1 MPVAG
6 CLKNALIPD
15 GNGGHIHLQYA
26 LLTRRGI
33 LILDIK
39 DVEGHVFGSEGMQ
52 DWTVLANDRRYTFAN
67 PQPGLWDRLAAV
79 KRLTPEVP
87 VTGYVAFGAKA
98 RFSKGQPRSV
108 DHAGGPA
115 AGAGAGVTG
124 RPVNGCRK
132 FPAVLGATV
141 RGGRFRA
148 RGRQLAGSS
157 SLNRRSALPELAAA
171 TASTDSRMHSA
182 TTRCTSVR
190 WAGSLRRV
198 RGFGLSV
205 RGSR

>member
-1 MPVAG
+1 MSPGPVDNDAWVLGAFVLLAVLLAG
-6 CLKNALIPD
+6 GIAFWISRRRRQRNVERRLHDASCGILKNSLIPD

-87 VTGYVAFGAKA
+87 VTGHVAFGAKA

-108 DHAGGPA
+108 IMLEELLQELEQESQADRSTA
-115 AGAGAGVTG
+115 AESF
-124 RPVNGCRK
+124 RPYWDRLC
-132 FPAVLGATV
+132 AV
-141 RGGRFRA
+141 
-148 RGRQLAGSS
+148 AGS
-157 SLNRRSALPELAAA
+157 AQGEA
-171 TASTDSRMHSA
+171 TSGHSQA
-182 TTRCTSVR
+182 
-190 WAGSLRRV
+190 
-198 RGFGLSV
+198 
-205 RGSR
+205 

>member
-1 MPVAG
+1 MPPGSVNNDAWVLAALALLIVLVAG
-6 CLKNALIPD
+6 GIAIWVQRRRRQRDVERRLHDASCGILKNSLIPD

-87 VTGYVAFGAKA
+87 VTGHVAFGAKA

-108 DHAGGPA
+108 IMLEELLQDLEQESQADRSTAADSFRPYWDRLCGA
-115 AGAGAGVTG
+115 AG
-124 RPVNGCRK
+124 
-132 FPAVLGATV
+132 
-141 RGGRFRA
+141 
-148 RGRQLAGSS
+148 
-157 SLNRRSALPELAAA
+157 SAKAE
-171 TASTDSRMHSA
+171 TTSGHSQA
-182 TTRCTSVR
+182 
-190 WAGSLRRV
+190 
-198 RGFGLSV
+198 
-205 RGSR
+205 

>member
-1 MPVAG
+1 MPPGSVDNNAWVLGALVLLAALLAG
-6 CLKNALIPD
+6 GIAIWVLRRRRQRDTERRLHDASCGILKNSLIPD

-39 DVEGHVFGSEGMQ
+39 EVEGHVFGREGMQ

-87 VTGYVAFGAKA
+87 VTGHVAFGTKA

-108 DHAGGPA
+108 IMLEELLQELEQESQADRSMAAESFRPYWDRLCAA
-115 AGAGAGVTG
+115 AG
-124 RPVNGCRK
+124 
-132 FPAVLGATV
+132 
-141 RGGRFRA
+141 
-148 RGRQLAGSS
+148 
-157 SLNRRSALPELAAA
+157 SAQGEAA
-171 TASTDSRMHSA
+171 SGHSQA
-182 TTRCTSVR
+182 
-190 WAGSLRRV
+190 
-198 RGFGLSV
+198 
-205 RGSR
+205 